1 MAFGVYGSVNSKHAP
16 LPRYLSSCRAV
27 TSKYGLDALINL
39 AMKPLSYEA
48 IDVGSRSIIM
58 VNNLFIFYPNSNCMY
73 KYAGEKTYMY
83 TYKFYIHLTFKGS
96 I

>member
-16 LPRYLSSCRAV
+16 TPGYLSSCWAV
-27 TSKYGLDALINL
+27 TSKYGFDALINW

-48 IDVGSRSIIM
+48 TDVGSRSIIM
-58 VNNLFIFYPNSNCMY
+58 VNNLLSFILTVTIY
-73 KYAGEKTYMY
+73 KYAGETTYMY
-83 TYKFYIHLTFKGS
+83 TYKYYIHLTFKGS